1 MSTESSSLYDH
12 CVRAIEWASR
22 LGIHGLPLMD
32 HGDWNDGMNKV
43 GAEGKGESVWLAWF
57 YIACFTQFARIAES
71 RNDSARA
78 ANWHQRADAL
88 RSATEQTAWDGAWY
102 RRAYFDDGTPLGSV
116 QNDACAIDSIA
127 QTWGVISGAAS
138 PVRASQA
145 MKAVD
150 ARLVRHADRLIL
162 LFDPPFDKTSLDPGY
177 VKGYIPGVRENGG
190 QYTHAAVWVV
200 EAAALLGQGDHAF
213 QLARI
218 LNPILHAQDPEG
230 VERYRVEPYVMA
242 GDVYSRNP
250 HAGRGGWTW
259 YTGSA
264 GWYYQAILESILGFR
279 RDGDRLS
286 LRPCVPA
293 EWSRFE
299 ITYRFGSATY
309 AIEVEMTKPLE
320 SESRGVWLDDKFL
333 PGDSFT
339 LADDSSIHK
348 VRVVVG
354 HS

>member
-1 MSTESSSLYDH
+1 MSKATS
-12 CVRAIEWASR
+12 
-22 LGIHGLPLMD
+22 P
-32 HGDWNDGMNKV
+32 
-43 GAEGKGESVWLAWF
+43 
-57 YIACFTQFARIAES
+57 ACGRT
-71 RNDSARA
+71 
-78 ANWHQRADAL
+78 
-88 RSATEQTAWDGAWY
+88 
-102 RRAYFDDGTPLGSV
+102 
-116 QNDACAIDSIA
+116 
-127 QTWGVISGAAS
+127 AAS
-138 PVRASQA
+138 IRMPRSGSC
-145 MKAVD
+145 K
-150 ARLVRHADRLIL
+150 R
-162 LFDPPFDKTSLDPGY
+162 PPSSGK
-177 VKGYIPGVRENGG
+177 
-190 QYTHAAVWVV
+190 
-200 EAAALLGQGDHAF
+200 GDHAF

-339 LADDSSIHK
+339 LADDSSIHE